1 MPGHHLAHSVHS
13 AVSTSFPSTLARYGE
28 FLALTVASRTARSYR
43 RSLVNFLADT
53 GIDPFEA
60 STDDIV
66 SYLASLAANG
76 SGRTETLKALKH
88 AHGWALGRVTEHDPT
103 APLKLR
109 RPKLRPVAKLTS
121 DHEREL
127 LRALFRREPRRGWTA
142 MLILATGGRIGSIV
156 RVTVSDV
163 DLERAE
169 LTFRHTKNDRPYTV
183 PLGLRGT
190 LAARNLVAIAA
201 AQGDAR
207 DTSKGHSARLI
218 GVCEERVRQ
227 WFREA
232 ASETGIGRVWPHL
245 LRHSFATDVSRRTD
259 PETWRRLMNHADLSQ
274 WPRYVGGDQGRMREA
289 VR

>member
-1 MPGHHLAHSVHS
+1 METSAARPTLAHIG
-13 AVSTSFPSTLARYGE
+13 ARTFPGTLARYGE
-28 FLALTVASRTARSYR
+28 FAALDVAPRTARSYR

-53 GIDPFEA
+53 GTDPFDA
-60 STDDIV
+60 TTDEIV
-66 SYLASLAANG
+66 SYLASLAAQG
-76 SGRTETLKALKH
+76 SGRTEMLKALKH

-109 RPKLRPVAKLTS
+109 RPKLRPVAKLPLEQ
-121 DHEREL
+121 EREL

-156 RVTVSDV
+156 RVTVADV

-169 LTFRHTKNDRPYTV
+169 LHFTHTKNDRPYTV
-183 PLGLRGT
+183 PLGRRG
-190 LAARNLVAIAA
+190 LVAARQLCSMRNPSERLV
-201 AQGDAR
+201 
-207 DTSKGHSARLI
+207 

-227 WFREA
+227 WLRQAQSEA
-232 ASETGIGRVWPHL
+232 GLPRVWPHL

-274 WPRYVGGDQGRMREA
+274 WPRYVGGDNGRMREA